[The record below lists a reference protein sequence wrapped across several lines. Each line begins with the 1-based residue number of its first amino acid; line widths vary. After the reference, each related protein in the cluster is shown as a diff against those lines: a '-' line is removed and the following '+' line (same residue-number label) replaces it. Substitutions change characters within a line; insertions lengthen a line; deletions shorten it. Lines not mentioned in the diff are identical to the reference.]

1 MEDLKVWLKD
11 NYYALLSQSEQM
23 GFQQAFDTI
32 RLKVQ
37 DLIDA
42 ENIKKDVLENG
53 N

>member
-1 MEDLKVWLKD
+1 MEELKKWLNE

-32 RLKVQ
+32 RLKIQ

-42 ENIKKDVLENG
+42 ESKDTPKE
-53 N
+53 